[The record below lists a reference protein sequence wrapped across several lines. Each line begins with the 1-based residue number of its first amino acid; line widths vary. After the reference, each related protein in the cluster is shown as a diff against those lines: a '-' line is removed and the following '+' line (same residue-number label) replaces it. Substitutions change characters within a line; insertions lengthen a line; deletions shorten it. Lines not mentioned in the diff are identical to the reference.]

1 MEAHDGRRRSGWTAG
16 ALDKMTAEQVLI
28 CISFLSFLLLLC
40 WMFKQMDKAVNG

>member
-1 MEAHDGRRRSGWTAG
+1 MVGRNGITRSRRINGG
-16 ALDKMTAEQVLI
+16 LDKMTAEQVLI